1 MVATALSALL
11 LLLGIG
17 AVVLNGV
24 YAAQAV
30 SLRRRGDQRHVS
42 LIYVVP
48 QILVWAAAVPALRAD
63 PPAFPAWLF
72 VSVALADVSLYWM
85 IFSLVAAPVRR
96 LRSARRA
103 ARRFD

>member
-1 MVATALSALL
+1 MMATALSALL

-17 AVVLNGV
+17 VVALNGV

-30 SLRRRGDQRHVS
+30 SLRRRGDRRHVS
-42 LIYVVP
+42 LIYAVP
-48 QILVWAAAVPALRAD
+48 QLLVWAAAVPGLRAD

-85 IFSLVAAPVRR
+85 IFALVAAPVRR
-96 LRSARRA
+96 FRSARRA
-103 ARRFD
+103 ACRLD